1 MATRREKVILEL
13 EDNFSREMMQ
23 AATATALVKRELNS
37 LSGTSVQ
44 TSRDSDRLSRSVAKV
59 GDEAEKTGSKLRDGS
74 RDIDRYSG
82 RLRLLTEAA
91 VVLGPALI
99 PLGAAA
105 IPAVAG
111 LAAGFGV
118 AAGAAGVALLAF
130 QGVGDALKAIDA
142 YQLEPT
148 QANLEKMRQSLDA
161 LGPAG
166 AEFAKYLDNLEPVLH
181 DLQNTA
187 REGLFPGVEE
197 GINNLLQLLPQV
209 RTIVGNVANAMGDLS
224 AEAGSALAGDGFS
237 AFFDYLEGNAAPLLT
252 EFGHTLGN
260 VAEGLASLTVAFG
273 PLTNDFAGGMER
285 ASRAFA
291 DWAAG
296 VSETQGFRDFVSY
309 IRESGPQAVALLG
322 ALGNAFVG
330 IIRAAAPFG
339 SAVLPALTA
348 FANVVAAIAN
358 SPLGQPLFTTAAA
371 MLAMSRAA
379 TMLSTSLKSV
389 RSSALVANGSLT
401 PLGRFGAKA
410 GGILLAAQAI
420 GALANATTDLGNAVN
435 SADISRDLEAI
446 GSGATT
452 DSLGKLTSALEGVNE
467 AGGGTVNALF
477 AIPSALTGI
486 KTSFETNKDTVEQF
500 DQALASLVESGHAKE
515 AAAAFQ
521 QIRDAAAAHGGV
533 SDSDVVKSF
542 DAYRT
547 ALDNAANS
555 GDNAAASTRRLG
567 SSAGRSASEVQAL
580 TDAME
585 QQRQA
590 ALDAFGAVTR
600 YAEALDEARKRAKQ
614 TNAGLSATTAE
625 GRKNRDTLQTL
636 AEAWN
641 NQGAA
646 VRNNLGK
653 YAAARASLIQ
663 VATQMG
669 ATRAKAEQYANQLL
683 AIPKFITTRVDAYT
697 DKAKSQIQS
706 ILTQLNSIP
715 RSISTTYYVNQ
726 VNRINKPAALP
737 GNPDGSADGG
747 TVPKSGRAY
756 ADRYHYLLADGEEVI
771 SNRYG
776 QADRHRALLK
786 RINANRLADG
796 GTAGGNGGGSG
807 GGDGSKQ
814 RDKQRQAIINRIQK
828 LIDAREKQLDR
839 ENQRL
844 DKLQQR
850 DQEIRSGVASGLRS
864 DIFAQPSNSWAA
876 QQSPLAILSSDN
888 RNIKRF
894 EWLIHDLKNKGVDG
908 AALQE
913 IIASGDLQRAEMMD
927 RLSRGNLATYERLYN
942 QRQHALA
949 SVGATAS
956 RALGVTRQIG
966 HVTDQ
971 IDDLKTEIKGLRK
984 DVKQKQ
990 HADHKSRQD
999 AADRQNHNAAR
1010 NMRNGH
1016 RRGQK

>member
-82 RLRLLTEAA
+82 RLSLLTEAA

-309 IRESGPQAVALLG
+309 IRDSGPQALELLG

-330 IIRAAAPFG
+330 IVRAAAPFG

-348 FANVVAAIAN
+348 LANVVASIAN
-358 SPLGQPLFTTAAA
+358 SPIGPPLFTAAAA
-371 MLAMSRAA
+371 MLAVSRAA
-379 TMLSTSLKSV
+379 TLVSTALAAVNGNAML
-389 RSSALVANGSLT
+389 A
-401 PLGRFGAKA
+401 A
-410 GGILLAAQAI
+410 GGLRGIVAAGASLAGVIITANLLQQALDKIANTRIDSSNLQRDLTALSNGELTDNLSNLASAFQDIDDKWERDANPLSWISSWDPSGYEAARDTI
-420 GALANATTDLGNAVN
+420 NSLDDALATM
-435 SADISRDLEAI
+435 
-446 GSGATT
+446 
-452 DSLGKLTSALEGVNE
+452 
-467 AGGGTVNALF
+467 
-477 AIPSALTGI
+477 
-486 KTSFETNKDTVEQF
+486 
-500 DQALASLVESGHAKE
+500 VESGQADRAAKAFDGIANE
-515 AAAAFQ
+515 AAKV
-521 QIRDAAAAHGGV
+521 GV
-533 SDSDVVKSF
+533 STEEARSHF
-542 DAYRT
+542 PEYQA
-547 ALDNAANS
+547 ALDNAAAAS
-555 GDNAAASTRRLG
+555 DNAAGSSRRLG
-567 SSAGRSASEVQAL
+567 SSAGRTAAQVQAL

-585 QQRQA
+585 QQRQE
-590 ALDAFGAVTR
+590 ALSAFGAVTR
-600 YAEALDEARKRAKQ
+600 YAEALDAARKRAKQ
-614 TNAGLSATTAE
+614 TDAGLSATTAE
-625 GRKNRDTLQTL
+625 GRKNRDIVQSL

-669 ATRAKAEQYANQLL
+669 ATRAKAEQYADQLL
-683 AIPKFITTRVDAYT
+683 AVPKFITTRVDAYT

-706 ILTQLNSIP
+706 ILTQLASIP

-927 RLSRGNLATYERLYN
+927 RLSRGNLATYEKLYN